1 VAGPDRAT
9 DRMEAL
15 FHDVPSIWHGIRTV
29 GHARKPRRDIPDEVK
44 KMIRFFRHYIP
55 TKILILVS
63 LELLIIL
70 GSIYVG
76 VSTRFENP
84 ALLHSGGMDP
94 LLPRAVIFAIVML
107 VIMAALGLYDWDS
120 HDDVRGT
127 VLRVGASFLIGMF
140 IMGQVF
146 YLAPDL
152 YLGRGVFGVAV
163 LFAASGVLAMRL
175 LLLKTAHIE
184 ALKRRVL
191 VLGTGSRAA
200 RVESL
205 LKRGNAG
212 STLHVVGYVPM
223 GGVHHYVDHS
233 RILGEASALTE
244 LVRKFNVDEIV
255 LAVRERRGGAMPI
268 AELLECK
275 FQGVRVMELSTFFER
290 ENGQLQL
297 ESINASWMIL
307 SEGFHQGLMRDTVKR
322 VFDVVVSTLM
332 LVAAL
337 PIMAVTALAIRLE
350 SSGGALYRQ
359 ERVGLGGVPFTI
371 LKFRSMRSDAEKDG
385 KPQWAS
391 KDDDRI
397 TRVGSFIRKTR
408 IDELPQ
414 LFNVFKGDMSFVGP
428 RPERP
433 YFVDD
438 LARQI
443 PYYNVRHTVKP
454 GITGWAQVRYSYGA
468 SVEDA
473 LEKLQFDL
481 YYVKNHS
488 LFLDLMII
496 FQTAQVVIWGKGAR

>member
-1 VAGPDRAT
+1 
-9 DRMEAL
+9 
-15 FHDVPSIWHGIRTV
+15 
-29 GHARKPRRDIPDEVK
+29 
-44 KMIRFFRHYIP
+44 MIRFFRHYIP

-63 LELLIIL
+63 MELLIIL
-70 GSIYVG
+70 SSIYVG
-76 VSTRFENP
+76 VSARFADP
-84 ALLHSGGMDP
+84 MAFQQGGIEP
-94 LLPRAVIFAIVML
+94 ILPKAVLFAIVML
-107 VIMAALGLYDWDS
+107 IIMAALGLYDWDN
-120 HDDVRGT
+120 HDDIRGT
-127 VLRVGASFLIGMF
+127 ILRVGASFLFGMF
-140 IMGQVF
+140 VMGQIF
-146 YLAPDL
+146 YLVPDF
-152 YLGRGVFGVAV
+152 YLGRGAFGLAV
-163 LFAASGVLAMRL
+163 MFAATGVLTMRL
-175 LLLKTAHIE
+175 VLLKTAHIE

-200 RVESL
+200 RIESL
-205 LKRGNAG
+205 LKQGSVG

-233 RILGEASALTE
+233 RILDEATPVTD

-255 LAVRERRGGAMPI
+255 LAVRERRGGSMPI

-322 VFDVVVSTLM
+322 VFDVVVSSTM
-332 LVAAL
+332 LVAAF
-337 PIMAVTALAIRLE
+337 PVMALTALAIRLE
-350 SSGGALYRQ
+350 SAGGALYRQ

-391 KDDDRI
+391 QDDDRI
-397 TRVGSFIRKTR
+397 TRIGRFIRKTR

-488 LFLDLMII
+488 LFLDLMIL